1 MRSRSATGRL
11 LHTVSYEFF
20 ALLITIPGAAWMM
33 DRPMG
38 GMGITAIVLSISAMV
53 WNVVFNLFFDRY
65 FPPNV
70 PRGPVARTLQAV
82 GFEGGFVVIA
92 VPLTAVMLNI
102 SLASALM
109 LDIGFL
115 LFYLPYTYLFNWCW
129 DKLPGAI
136 RKLRQSRPCIR

>member
-20 ALLITIPGAAWMM
+20 ALLITIPGAAWIM
-33 DRPMG
+33 DKPIG

-53 WNVVFNLFFDRY
+53 WNLVFNIFFDRR
-65 FPPNV
+65 FPPHA
-70 PRGPVARTLQAV
+70 PRGPVVRTLQAV

-92 VPLTAVMLNI
+92 VPLTAVMLSI
-102 SLASALM
+102 SPASALM

-115 LFYLPYTYLFNWCW
+115 MFYLPYTYLFNWCW
-129 DKLPGAI
+129 DKLPAAI
-136 RKLRQSRPCIR
+136 NRLRRSRPCIR

>member
-1 MRSRSATGRL
+1 MRSRSTTGRL

-20 ALLITIPGAAWMM
+20 ALLITIPGAAWIM
-33 DRPMG
+33 DRPIG
-38 GMGITAIVLSISAMV
+38 GMGITAIVLSVSAMV
-53 WNVVFNLFFDRY
+53 WNVIFNILFDRW
-65 FPPNV
+65 FSPHV
-70 PRGPVARTLQAV
+70 PRGLLVRTLQAV

-102 SLASALM
+102 SLVSALM

-129 DKLPGAI
+129 DKLPAAVN
-136 RKLRQSRPCIR
+136 RLRQSRPCIR